1 MKLKMQVKVFMD
13 SKPSALEAQINAWL
27 DQLGNG
33 AVVKTETS
41 VIAVADKPNE
51 GTHPCI
57 VTTVWYEPASD

>member
-13 SKPSALEAQINAWL
+13 SKPSALEAAINAWL
-27 DQLGNG
+27 DQIGRG

-41 VIAVADKPNE
+41 VVAVADKPGD

-57 VTTVWYEPASD
+57 VTTVWYEPGSD